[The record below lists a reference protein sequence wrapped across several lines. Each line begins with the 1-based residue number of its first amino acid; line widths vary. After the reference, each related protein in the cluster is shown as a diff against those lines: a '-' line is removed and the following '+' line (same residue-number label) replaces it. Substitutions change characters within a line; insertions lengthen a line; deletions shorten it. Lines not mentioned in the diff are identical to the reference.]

1 MRHSNQANRLM
12 RFPHDIDRLMKLT
25 FSVSLLILLIAG
37 GISLDNELKS
47 VFFSSSFLVENSRN
61 KIMDELFS
69 KKKKKKLPLSLWVK
83 LNAEKLVSR
92 IK

>member
-1 MRHSNQANRLM
+1 M

-25 FSVSLLILLIAG
+25 FSVSLLILLIVG

-69 KKKKKKLPLSLWVK
+69 KKKKKEKIASLSLGK
-83 LNAEKLVSR
+83 
-92 IK
+92 IKRGKISF